1 MASTHQEKHFH
12 GSDLVRDI
20 VIGMSDGLTVPFA
33 IAAGMTGAAVSTK
46 VVIIAG
52 LAEIAAGSISMGLGG
67 YLAGKSDIEHYDVE
81 RQRERKETREVPEV
95 EAQEVSNILSDLGLT
110 DDEAEPIVKA
120 LRRQPEKWVDF
131 MMRFELELERPD
143 SQRAWQSALT
153 IAASYAISGFIPL
166 APYMFLSDTQT
177 ALLLSVI
184 MTLLALFIFGY
195 VKGSITGVKA
205 LRSGVQM
212 ALTGGTAA
220 GTAFGL
226 ASWLG

>member
-1 MASTHQEKHFH
+1 MVDTHQEKHFTA
-12 GSDLVRDI
+12 SDLVRDV

-67 YLAGKSDIEHYDVE
+67 YLAGKSDVEHYDVE
-81 RQRERKETREVPEV
+81 RQREIRETKEVPDV
-95 EAQEVSNILSDLGLT
+95 ETQEVSDILSDLGLT
-110 DDEAEPIVKA
+110 KDEAGPIIKA

-143 SQRAWQSALT
+143 PQRAWKSALT

-166 APYMFLSDTQT
+166 APYMFVANIQS
-177 ALLLSVI
+177 ALLVSITVTI
-184 MTLLALFIFGY
+184 LALFIFGY
-195 VKGSITGVKA
+195 IKGHITGVKA
-205 LRSGVQM
+205 LRSAAQTALIGGV
-212 ALTGGTAA
+212 AA
-220 GTAFGL
+220 GAAFGL

>member
-1 MASTHQEKHFH
+1 MVDTYQEKHFAA
-12 GSDLVRDI
+12 SDLVRDV

-67 YLAGKSDIEHYDVE
+67 YLAGKSDIDHYNVE
-81 RQRERKETREVPEV
+81 RQRERKETREVPEI
-95 EAQEVSNILSDLGLT
+95 EAREVSDILVDLGLT
-110 DDEAEPIVKA
+110 DDEAGPIVKA
-120 LRRQPEKWVDF
+120 LRRQPEKWIDF

-143 SQRAWQSALT
+143 PQRAWQSALT

-166 APYMFLSDTQT
+166 APYMFTANIQS
-177 ALLLSVI
+177 ALLVSI
-184 MTLLALFIFGY
+184 TGTILALFLFGY
-195 VKGSITGVKA
+195 IKGRITGVKA
-205 LRSGVQM
+205 FCSAVQT
-212 ALTGGTAA
+212 ALIGGTAA
-220 GTAFGL
+220 GAAFGL